1 VLGRRRAVPL
11 RTPRRGALPVLRP
24 VRPGGPSP
32 RRARPGRPAI
42 VVDGDDG
49 PRTPSTAR
57 AAEDLDRLVAGARE
71 LLAGDLPYERALH
84 EYFRDLRAAHAGD
97 TSVIWSIDN
106 VHAAHL

>member
-1 VLGRRRAVPL
+1 MNQYSNQRY
-11 RTPRRGALPVLRP
+11 
-24 VRPGGPSP
+24 PSFSQFDP
-32 RRARPGRPAI
+32 AAI

-49 PRTPSTAR
+49 PRTPSMTRAR
-57 AAEDLDRLVAGARE
+57 VREDLDRLVAGARE